1 MRSALLKVPGV
12 ISASTKKTSA
22 RLKVDRNMV
31 TNDEL
36 IAAVR
41 AVGDGYDAHVF
52 E

>member
-1 MRSALLKVPGV
+1 VRSALSKVNGV
-12 ISASTKKTSA
+12 MSVSTTMTSA
-22 RLKVDRNMV
+22 KLKVDKNRVN
-31 TNDEL
+31 NDEL

>member
-1 MRSALLKVPGV
+1 MRSALSEVPGV
-12 ISASTKKTSA
+12 ISASTTMTSA
-22 RLKVDRNMV
+22 KLEVDRNQV
-31 TNDEL
+31 RNEQL